1 MIYIYYCVR
10 IQIYYLVRPD
20 DLDGL
25 LYICIYKCIVMQERE
40 CLGRAAAV
48 ILYYYLLLL
57 LPYNSVGIVSA
68 AYSAALS
75 RGPKTVSGRADQPR
89 SVSVHA

>member
-1 MIYIYYCVR
+1 
-10 IQIYYLVRPD
+10 
-20 DLDGL
+20 
-25 LYICIYKCIVMQERE
+25 MQERE

-57 LPYNSVGIVSA
+57 LLQYNSVGIVSTV
-68 AYSAALS
+68 YSAALS